1 MATVQKWGRKES
13 IIWPPRGFY
22 YTWGAAFL
30 ALVFTG
36 FLIYVRFSFGLE
48 PLERYY
54 LPYYLRSGMSIRPT
68 AKFQL
73 LYVSDGTR
81 LRLALPDDVT
91 SGTTP
96 QPSGKPLPMEVSE
109 KARKEGEHWLVR
121 EPEQVY
127 AASAVH
133 RFLRR
138 YVYAGAGVW
147 PLFSMQV
154 YFGVLALLL
163 GLPVALPKDIQR
175 RKELRYGRRLK
186 GPYLVSAKQFNAAVQ
201 GDGIGIQTEDIADLL
216 RIPAK
221 AENHHILAIGDTG
234 SGKTSI
240 IRQFAF
246 RVQERGECAV
256 LYDPAGEFI
265 RQFYSEARGDIVLN
279 PQDARMPY
287 WNPADEV
294 DDEPEALTLAESFYQ
309 PDKTQNEFFID
320 SPQKIFAY
328 LISRC
333 PKPRPEDLVKWMA
346 TKHAIE
352 TKLRDTEYAVL
363 VDQTAGPQRAGV
375 LSSLNKI
382 SNTLRMLPTVADHP
396 AAEWSART
404 WAENR
409 KGWIFLTSNTTTR
422 KAIRPLHCVWLDM
435 LVMHLLSARR
445 PDQKRVWFLI
455 DELATLQKLPQLH
468 TALTENRKGEN
479 PVVLGFH
486 GRSQLEARYGDDA
499 EAMLSQPATKIFFRT
514 DEPRAAKWIS
524 DNIGEV
530 EIERLRETHYEGGA
544 HGKNFT
550 LERVREPLVMPSEIQ
565 GLVDLSAYLK
575 HGNYCAHFSIPFV
588 KLEDQ
593 YPDFIRRKRAPEA
606 PEGPAAAEPET
617 EETQTPAVVEQSTG
631 NDLGMQVA

>member
-1 MATVQKWGRKES
+1 MATEQRWGRKES
-13 IIWPPRGFY
+13 IIWPPRGLY
-22 YTWGAAFL
+22 YTWGAVFL
-30 ALVFTG
+30 AIVFTC
-36 FLIYVRFSFGLE
+36 FLVYLRFSFGLG
-48 PLERYY
+48 PLEQYY
-54 LPYYLRSGMSIRPT
+54 LPYYVRSELSIRPM

-73 LYVSDGTR
+73 LSVGDGKR
-81 LRLALPDDVT
+81 WHLAVPDDVINGKT
-91 SGTTP
+91 L
-96 QPSGKPLPMEVSE
+96 QVSGKALPFQISD
-109 KARKEGEHWLVR
+109 KARKEGELLLMR
-121 EPEQVY
+121 EPERIY
-127 AASAVH
+127 AAKAVH
-133 RFLRR
+133 QFLSQ
-138 YVYAGAGVW
+138 YVYAGIGLW
-147 PLFSMQV
+147 PFFSIQV
-154 YFGVLALLL
+154 YFGLLAL
-163 GLPVALPKDIQR
+163 VIALPFTLPRDIKR

-186 GPYLVSAKQFNAAVQ
+186 GPYLVNAKQFNAAIR
-201 GDGIGIQTEDIADLL
+201 GDGIGIQTEDISDLL

-221 AENHHILAIGDTG
+221 AENQHILAIGDTG
-234 SGKTSI
+234 SGKTSV
-240 IRQFAF
+240 IRQLAF
-246 RVQERGECAV
+246 RVQERNECAI

-265 RQFYSEARGDIVLN
+265 RQFYSEARGDLVLN

-309 PDKTQNEFFID
+309 PDLTQNQFFID

-328 LISRC
+328 LISRR
-333 PKPRPEDLVKWMA
+333 PKPRPEDLVRWMSS
-346 TKHAIE
+346 KNEIE
-352 TKLRDTEYAVL
+352 TKLHGTEHAVL

-382 SNTLRMLPTVADHP
+382 ANTLRMLPTVADHP
-396 AAEWSART
+396 VAEWTAKA
-404 WAENR
+404 WAESR
-409 KGWIFLTSNTTTR
+409 KGWIFLTAATTTR

-468 TALTENRKGEN
+468 TALTENRKSEN
-479 PVVLGFH
+479 PVVLGFQ
-486 GRSQLEARYGDDA
+486 GRSQLETRYGNDA

-550 LERVREPLVMPSEIQ
+550 FERVREPLVMPSEIQ

-575 HGNYCAHFSIPFV
+575 FGNYCAHFSIPFV
-588 KLEDQ
+588 RLEDK
-593 YPDFIRRKRAPEA
+593 YPDFIRRKPAPTA
-606 PEGPAAAEPET
+606 PVVAAPATQET
-617 EETQTPAVVEQSTG
+617 ETPAVVEQSTG
-631 NDLGMQVA
+631 DDLGMQVA

>member
-1 MATVQKWGRKES
+1 MATEQKWGRKES

-22 YTWGAAFL
+22 YTWGAVFL
-30 ALVFTG
+30 ALVFAG
-36 FLIYVRFSFGLE
+36 FLVYLRFSFALN

-54 LPYYLRSGMSIRPT
+54 LPYYLRSQMSIRPS
-68 AKFQL
+68 ARFQL
-73 LYVSDGTR
+73 LYVGDGR
-81 LRLALPDDVT
+81 HWRLALPDDVKD
-91 SGTTP
+91 GTTL
-96 QPSGKPLPMEVSE
+96 QVSGKPLPMETSD
-109 KARKEGEHWLVR
+109 KARNEGERSLVR
-121 EPEQVY
+121 ELERVY
-127 AASAVH
+127 PKKSVH
-133 RFLRR
+133 QFLSR
-138 YVYAGAGVW
+138 YIYAGADVW
-147 PLFSMQV
+147 ALFSMQV
-154 YFGVLALLL
+154 YFGISGLLLAL
-163 GLPVALPKDIQR
+163 PFTLPKDIKR
-175 RKELRYGRRLK
+175 RRELRYGRRLK
-186 GPYLVSAKQFNAAVQ
+186 GPYLVNAKQFNAAIR
-201 GDGIGIQTEDIADLL
+201 GDGIGIQTEDISDLL
-216 RIPAK
+216 RIPAR
-221 AENHHILAIGDTG
+221 AENQHILAIGDTG

-240 IRQFAF
+240 IRQLAF

-256 LYDPAGEFI
+256 IYDPAGEFI
-265 RQFYSEARGDIVLN
+265 RQFYSEVRGDIVLN

-294 DDEPEALTLAESFYQ
+294 EDEPEALTLAESFYQ
-309 PDKTQNEFFID
+309 PDVTQNQFFID

-328 LISRC
+328 LISQR
-333 PKPRPEDLVKWMA
+333 PKPRPEDLVRWMA

-363 VDQTAGPQRAGV
+363 VDHTAGPQRAGV

-396 AAEWSART
+396 AAEWTARAWT
-404 WAENR
+404 ENR

-422 KAIRPLHCVWLDM
+422 KAVRPLHCVWLDM

-445 PDQKRVWFLI
+445 PDQKRVWFLV

-468 TALTENRKGEN
+468 TALTENRKSEN
-479 PVVLGFH
+479 PVVLGFQ
-486 GRSQLEARYGDDA
+486 GRSQLETRYGNDA

-544 HGKNFT
+544 HGRNFT

-575 HGNYCAHFSIPFV
+575 YGNYVARFSIPFV
-588 KLEDQ
+588 TLEEK
-593 YPDFIRRKRAPEA
+593 YPDFIRRKRADAAGA
-606 PEGPAAAEPET
+606 PAAPAAGETETPAAAE
-617 EETQTPAVVEQSTG
+617 QSTG
-631 NDLGMQVA
+631 EDLGMQVA

>member
-1 MATVQKWGRKES
+1 MATEQRWGRKES

-22 YTWGAAFL
+22 YTWGAVFL

-36 FLIYVRFSFGLE
+36 FLIYVRFSFGLD

-54 LPYYLRSGMSIRPT
+54 LPYYLRSEMTIRPT

-73 LYVSDGTR
+73 LYVGDGR
-81 LRLALPDDVT
+81 RWRLALPDDVKL
-91 SGTTP
+91 GETP
-96 QPSGKPLPMEVSE
+96 QTSGKPLPL
-109 KARKEGEHWLVR
+109 AINDRAQKEGERLLIR
-121 EPEQVY
+121 EPERVY
-127 AASAVH
+127 SAKAVH
-133 RFLRR
+133 RFLSQ
-138 YVYAGAGVW
+138 YVYAGAGLW

-154 YFGVLALLL
+154 YFGAAAILL
-163 GLPVALPKDIQR
+163 GLPFALPKDYRR

-186 GPYLVSAKQFNAAVQ
+186 GPYLVNAKQFNAAIQ
-201 GDGIGIQTEDIADLL
+201 GDGIGIQTEEIPALL
-216 RIPAK
+216 RIPAR
-221 AENHHILAIGDTG
+221 AENQHILAIGDTG
-234 SGKTSI
+234 SGKTSV
-240 IRQFAF
+240 IRQLAF

-256 LYDPAGEFI
+256 IYDPAGEFI
-265 RQFYSEARGDIVLN
+265 RQFYNEVRGDIVLN

-309 PDKTQNEFFID
+309 PDVTQNEFFID

-328 LISRC
+328 LISRR
-333 PKPRPEDLVKWMA
+333 PKPRPEDLVEWMA

-396 AAEWSART
+396 VAEWTARA
-404 WAENR
+404 WAEKR

-468 TALTENRKGEN
+468 TALTENRKSEN

-486 GRSQLEARYGDDA
+486 GRSQLEARYGKDA
-499 EAMLSQPATKIFFRT
+499 EVMLSMPATKIFFRT
-514 DEPRAAKWIS
+514 DEARAAKWIS
-524 DNIGEV
+524 DTIGEV

-544 HGKNFT
+544 RAKNFT

-575 HGNYCAHFSIPFV
+575 YGNHVAHFSIPFV

-593 YPDFIRRKRAPEA
+593 YPDFIRRKRAPET
-606 PEGPAAAEPET
+606 PEEPPET
-617 EETQTPAVVEQSTG
+617 VPVAAETQTPAVIEQSTG

>member
-1 MATVQKWGRKES
+1 
-13 IIWPPRGFY
+13 
-22 YTWGAAFL
+22 
-30 ALVFTG
+30 
-36 FLIYVRFSFGLE
+36 
-48 PLERYY
+48 
-54 LPYYLRSGMSIRPT
+54 
-68 AKFQL
+68 
-73 LYVSDGTR
+73 
-81 LRLALPDDVT
+81 
-91 SGTTP
+91 
-96 QPSGKPLPMEVSE
+96 
-109 KARKEGEHWLVR
+109 
-121 EPEQVY
+121 
-127 AASAVH
+127 
-133 RFLRR
+133 
-138 YVYAGAGVW
+138 
-147 PLFSMQV
+147 MQV

-163 GLPVALPKDIQR
+163 GLPFALPKDIQR

-186 GPYLVSAKQFNAAVQ
+186 GPYLVNAKQFNAAIQ
-201 GDGIGIQTEDIADLL
+201 GDGIGIQTEDIPALL
-216 RIPAK
+216 RIPAR
-221 AENHHILAIGDTG
+221 AENQHILAIGDTG
-234 SGKTSI
+234 SGKTSV
-240 IRQFAF
+240 IRQLAF

-256 LYDPAGEFI
+256 IYDPAGEFI
-265 RQFYSEARGDIVLN
+265 RQFYSEVRGDIVLN

-328 LISRC
+328 LISRR
-333 PKPRPEDLVKWMA
+333 PKPRPEDLVQWMA

-396 AAEWSART
+396 VAEWTARA

-409 KGWIFLTSNTTTR
+409 KGWIFLTSNMTTR

-468 TALTENRKGEN
+468 TALTENRKSEN
-479 PVVLGFH
+479 PVVLGFQ
-486 GRSQLEARYGDDA
+486 GRSQLETRYGNDA

-588 KLEDQ
+588 KLEDK
-593 YPDFIRRKRAPEA
+593 YPDFIRRKRAA
-606 PEGPAAAEPET
+606 EGPADTVPTAEG
-617 EETQTPAVVEQSTG
+617 TQTPAVIEQSTG
-631 NDLGMQVA
+631 DDLGMQVA

>member
-1 MATVQKWGRKES
+1 
-13 IIWPPRGFY
+13 
-22 YTWGAAFL
+22 
-30 ALVFTG
+30 
-36 FLIYVRFSFGLE
+36 
-48 PLERYY
+48 
-54 LPYYLRSGMSIRPT
+54 
-68 AKFQL
+68 
-73 LYVSDGTR
+73 
-81 LRLALPDDVT
+81 
-91 SGTTP
+91 
-96 QPSGKPLPMEVSE
+96 
-109 KARKEGEHWLVR
+109 
-121 EPEQVY
+121 
-127 AASAVH
+127 
-133 RFLRR
+133 
-138 YVYAGAGVW
+138 
-147 PLFSMQV
+147 
-154 YFGVLALLL
+154 
-163 GLPVALPKDIQR
+163 
-175 RKELRYGRRLK
+175 LRYGRRLK
-186 GPYLVSAKQFNAAVQ
+186 GPYLVTAKQFNAAIQ
-201 GDGIGIQTEDIADLL
+201 GDGIGIQTEDTSALMC
-216 RIPAK
+216 IPAR
-221 AENHHILAIGDTG
+221 AENQHILAIGDTG
-234 SGKTSI
+234 SGKTSV
-240 IRQFAF
+240 IRQLAF

-256 LYDPAGEFI
+256 IYDPAGEFI
-265 RQFYSEARGDIVLN
+265 RQFYNEVRGDIVLN

-287 WNPADEV
+287 WNPAYEV

-309 PDKTQNEFFID
+309 PDITQNEFFID

-328 LISRC
+328 LISRR
-333 PKPRPEDLVKWMA
+333 PKPRPEDLVQWMA
-346 TKHAIE
+346 TKNAIE

-396 AAEWSART
+396 ATEWTARA

-468 TALTENRKGEN
+468 TALTENRKSEN

-486 GRSQLEARYGDDA
+486 GRSQLEARYGKDA
-499 EAMLSQPATKIFFRT
+499 EVMLSMPATKIFFRT
-514 DEPRAAKWIS
+514 DEARAAKWIS
-524 DNIGEV
+524 DTIGEV

-544 HGKNFT
+544 RAKNFT

-575 HGNYCAHFSIPFV
+575 HGNYVAHFSIPFV

-606 PEGPAAAEPET
+606 PEGPADAAPAA
-617 EETQTPAVVEQSTG
+617 EETQTPAVVEQSKG
-631 NDLGMQVA
+631 DNLGMQVA

>member
-1 MATVQKWGRKES
+1 MATEQKWGRKES
-13 IIWPPRGFY
+13 LIWPPRGFY

-30 ALVFTG
+30 ALVFMG
-36 FLIYVRFSFGLE
+36 FLMYLRFNFALD

-54 LPYYLRSGMSIRPT
+54 LPYYLRSGVSIRPT

-73 LYVSDGTR
+73 LYIDSGKR
-81 LRLALPDDVT
+81 WRLALPDDVKD
-91 SGTTP
+91 GATP
-96 QPSGKPLPMEVSE
+96 QVSGKPLPIEISD
-109 KARKEGEHWLVR
+109 KDQKEGENLLFR
-121 EPEQVY
+121 EPERVY
-127 AASAVH
+127 SVGAVH
-133 RFLRR
+133 RFLKQ
-138 YVYAGAGVW
+138 YVYAGAGVC

-154 YFGVLALLL
+154 YFGISAFLLAL
-163 GLPVALPKDIQR
+163 PFTLPKDIKR

-186 GPYLVSAKQFNAAVQ
+186 GPFLVDAKQFNAAIE
-201 GDGIGIQTEDIADLL
+201 GDGIGIKTEDIGDLV
-216 RIPAK
+216 RIPAR
-221 AENHHILAIGDTG
+221 AENQHILAIGDTG
-234 SGKTSI
+234 SGKTSV
-240 IRQFAF
+240 IRQLAF
-246 RVQERGECAV
+246 RVQERDECAII
-256 LYDPAGEFI
+256 YDPAGEFI

-294 DDEPEALTLAESFYQ
+294 EDEPEALTLAESFYQ
-309 PDKTQNEFFID
+309 PDVTQNQFFID

-328 LISRC
+328 LISRR
-333 PKPRPEDLVKWMA
+333 PKPRPEELVQWMA

-352 TKLRDTEYAVL
+352 SELRDTEHAVL

-382 SNTLRMLPTVADHP
+382 ANTLRMLPTVADHP
-396 AAEWSART
+396 AGEWTAKT

-409 KGWIFLTSNTTTR
+409 KGWIFLTSTTTTR

-435 LVMHLLSARR
+435 LVMHLLSMRR

-468 TALTENRKGEN
+468 TALVENRKSEN
-479 PVVLGFH
+479 PVVLGFQ
-486 GRSQLEARYGDDA
+486 GRSQLEARYGNDA

-530 EIERLRETHYEGGA
+530 EIERLRETHFEGGA
-544 HGKNFT
+544 HGRNFT

-575 HGNYCAHFSIPFV
+575 YGNYCTHFSIPFV
-588 KLEDQ
+588 KLEDK
-593 YPDFIRRKRAPEA
+593 YPDFIRRKPSPMPPVASIAATP
-606 PEGPAAAEPET
+606 PAQET
-617 EETQTPAVVEQSTG
+617 ETPAVVEQSTG
-631 NDLGMQVA
+631 EDLGMQVA

>member
-1 MATVQKWGRKES
+1 MATEQKWGRKES
-13 IIWPPRGFY
+13 ILWPPRGFY
-22 YTWGAAFL
+22 CSWGAAFL

-36 FLIYVRFSFGLE
+36 FLMYLRFSFGLE

-54 LPYYLRSGMSIRPT
+54 LPYYLRSGVTIRPA

-73 LYVSDGTR
+73 LYVGDGR
-81 LRLALPDDVT
+81 RWRLALPHDVKV
-91 SGTTP
+91 GKTP
-96 QPSGKPLPMEVSE
+96 QASGKPLPIAISAEAQ
-109 KARKEGEHWLVR
+109 KQGERLLIR
-121 EPEQVY
+121 EPDRIYV
-127 AASAVH
+127 ASAVH
-133 RFLRR
+133 QFLGQ
-138 YVYAGAGVW
+138 YVYAGVGVW

-163 GLPVALPKDIQR
+163 GLPFALSKDIQR

-186 GPYLVSAKQFNAAVQ
+186 GPHLVTAEQFNAAIQ
-201 GDGIGIQTEDIADLL
+201 GDGIGIQTEDIPALL
-216 RIPAK
+216 RIPAR
-221 AENHHILAIGDTG
+221 AENQHILAIGDTG
-234 SGKTSI
+234 SGKTSV

-246 RVQERGECAV
+246 RVQERGECAII
-256 LYDPAGEFI
+256 YDPAGEFI
-265 RQFYSEARGDIVLN
+265 RQFYNEVREDVVLN

-309 PDKTQNEFFID
+309 PDKSQNEFFTD

-328 LISRC
+328 LISRR
-333 PKPRPEDLVKWMA
+333 PKPRPEDLVEWMA
-346 TKHAIE
+346 SKQAIE
-352 TKLRDTEYAVL
+352 AKLRDTEYAVL

-396 AAEWSART
+396 VAEWTARA

-435 LVMHLLSARR
+435 LVMHLLSRRR

-468 TALTENRKGEN
+468 TALTENRKSEN
-479 PVVLGFH
+479 PVVLGFQ
-486 GRSQLEARYGDDA
+486 GRSQLETRYGNDA

-524 DNIGEV
+524 DNLGEV
-530 EIERLRETHYEGGA
+530 EIERLRETHSEGGA
-544 HGKNFT
+544 RAKNFT

-575 HGNYCAHFSIPFV
+575 HGNYVAHFSIPFV
-588 KLEDQ
+588 NLEDK

-606 PEGPAAAEPET
+606 HDGPAAAQPESG
-617 EETQTPAVVEQSTG
+617 ETQTSAVVQPSTG
-631 NDLGMQVA
+631 DDLGMQVA